1 MRNIIDVNP
10 AVRVFLAAELG
21 DLIQKG
27 LYKQVGVIRTE
38 YVREEAAVAG
48 DGTLTSYIGRQIEA
62 VIHDEALDKL
72 YAVEQYKGLAIRA
85 EIGDLEIIAA
95 IREILPTLQDGDGF
109 TYDQRVTLGTEQI
122 GSE

>member
-10 AVRVFLAAELG
+10 AVRVFLASELG

-38 YVREEAAVAG
+38 YVREETEENFTAV
-48 DGTLTSYIGRQIEA
+48 IGRQVEA

-109 TYDQRVTLGTEQI
+109 TYDQRVTLGIEQI
-122 GSE
+122 GGE